1 MGRRNGPRL
10 DLTPPPLLARKRRLA
25 AAALW
30 VEQLWPAV
38 WPALGV
44 LGFYAGIA
52 LLDLPALLPSW
63 PRLLLFAVVLA
74 LAGFLLWRGLRRVA
88 RPSPALADRRLERD
102 SGLPHRP
109 LATLADRPAAP
120 TPEQEALWRVHLARL
135 AATIPRLVV
144 RRPRPGLAAR
154 DTWALRG
161 ALVVFLVAALAIA
174 GPDSGARLLRAVT
187 PTFPPLP
194 AGPGTE
200 IQAWITPPAYT
211 GLPPVL
217 LRPDTLDVR
226 VPTGSRLTA
235 SVTGNTAEPSLSV
248 GGVTE
253 PFRSLDPAS
262 WQADRELTPTTS
274 DAREHIEI
282 RRSGLLAAWTV
293 TLIPDLPPAPVFTEP
308 PAQNTAGGTRTLQT
322 RFAWQATDDY
332 GVTQLQVE
340 MHLVGRP
347 DAPAFVVPIPL
358 SGAPKS
364 AHGAIVPDLTAHP
377 WAGLPVIARLSAKDA
392 ANQLGKSDA
401 ADLTLPARE
410 FHNPVAVA
418 LIAIR
423 RQLSLMPEER
433 RAARAVIDG
442 VADDPASVD
451 NSTAIILNLR
461 TLSALLNRGRGQPAV
476 DEAQA
481 RMWTLALALEEGATE
496 RTAQALEQARQALRD
511 AVDAAKPPPE
521 QPTTAE
527 QAEIDRRMQ
536 ELRDAIQKHM
546 DALAEQA
553 RRDDTPMPSDPKL
566 PQMNARDLDKLAQ
579 QLQQSLKEGRTDDAK
594 QQMAEL
600 EKLLEALKNARPETG
615 EERDKQR
622 AEKRQ
627 RGKEQTDAVQD
638 MIQREGQ
645 ILDRSEKRS
654 AEQPAPRPF
663 DPRTLDQR
671 QFDPQ
676 PRAGQPAQP
685 QAPAQAQSQPQSQ
698 PQPGQQRA
706 GDQKSQAAM
715 RRALGE
721 LMQQFGDLTG
731 DVPAPLG
738 EADQAMRDAGQALAD
753 GRDAAAGAAT
763 KRAIE
768 ALQKGGRQMGQQ
780 VARQFG
786 PGQQPGEGE
795 GEDGQDGQGTDG
807 TENGNGRTAGPKP
820 GENPGSGQRRSAN
833 RDPLGRPL
841 HQGTSGSAEAGD
853 VHVPDEM
860 EQART
865 REIQEELRRRGADRT
880 RKQPELDYID
890 RLLNPF

>member
-1 MGRRNGPRL
+1 MA
-10 DLTPPPLLARKRRLA
+10 LTPPPLLARKRRLA
-25 AAALW
+25 QAALW
-30 VEQLWPAV
+30 VEQLWPAI
-38 WPALGV
+38 WPPLGI
-44 LGFYAGIA
+44 LGLYAGVA
-52 LLDLPALLPSW
+52 LLDLPAYLPSW
-63 PRLLLFAVVLA
+63 PRLLLFALVL
-74 LAGFLLWRGLRRVA
+74 LTAGLLLWRGLRRIA

-102 SGLPHRP
+102 TGLAHRP
-109 LATLADRPAAP
+109 LATLADHPADP
-120 TPEQEALWRVHLARL
+120 TPEQDALWRVHLARL

-161 ALVVFLVAALAIA
+161 ALAVFLVAALAIA
-174 GPDSGARLLRAVT
+174 GPDAGTRLLRAVT
-187 PTFPPLP
+187 PTFPPIP
-194 AGPGTE
+194 AGPGTQ

-211 GLPPVL
+211 GLPPML
-217 LRPDTLDVR
+217 LHPGATDAR

-235 SVTGNTAEPSLSV
+235 SVTGDTAAPSLSV
-248 GGVTE
+248 SGVTE
-253 PFRSLDPAS
+253 PFRALDPAS
-262 WQADRELTPTTS
+262 WQAERDLTQTTP
-274 DAREHIEI
+274 DLHERIEI
-282 RRSGLLAAWTV
+282 RRGGLLAAWTV
-293 TLIPDLPPAPVFTEP
+293 TLIPDLPPVPLFTEP
-308 PAQNTAGGTRTLQT
+308 PGPAPAAPVAEGARNLQT

-340 MHLVGRP
+340 MHLTGRP
-347 DAPAFVVPIPL
+347 DAPAFVVQIPL
-358 SGAPKS
+358 PGAPKS
-364 AHGAIVPDLTAHP
+364 AHGLIAPDLSAHP
-377 WAGLPVIARLSAKDA
+377 WAGLPVTARLSAKDA
-392 ANQLGKSDA
+392 AGQLGKSDPA
-401 ADLTLPARE
+401 GFTLPARE
-410 FHNPVAVA
+410 FHNPVAAA
-418 LIAIR
+418 LIAVR

-433 RAARAVIDG
+433 RAARAVID
-442 VADDPASVD
+442 AITDDPASVD
-451 NSTAIILNLR
+451 NSTALLLNLDA
-461 TLSALLNRGRGQPAV
+461 LSALLARGRGQPAV

-566 PQMNARDLDKLAQ
+566 PQMNARDLDKMAQ
-579 QLQQSLKEGRTDDAK
+579 QLQQSLKDGRMDDAK

-615 EERDKQR
+615 EERDQQR
-622 AEKRQ
+622 AERRQ
-627 RGKEQTDAVQD
+627 KGRDQMDAVQD

-645 ILDRSEKRS
+645 ILDRTEKRS

-663 DPRTLDQR
+663 DPRTFDQR

-676 PRAGQPAQP
+676 PRAGQP
-685 QAPAQAQSQPQSQ
+685 QAQTQTQSQQQ
-698 PQPGQQRA
+698 PQPGQQRT
-706 GDQKSQAAM
+706 GDQKAQAAM

-738 EADQAMRDAGQALAD
+738 EADQAMRDASQALAD

-786 PGQQPGEGE
+786 TGQQAGQGEE
-795 GEDGQDGQGTDG
+795 GQDGQGQDGQGQGADG
-807 TENGNGRTAGPKP
+807 TENGNGRTAGPRP
-820 GENPGSGQRRSAN
+820 GENPGSGQRRSAD

-841 HQGTSGSAEAGD
+841 QRGTSGSTEAGD
-853 VHVPDEM
+853 VRVPDEM

-865 REIQEELRRRGADRT
+865 REIQDELRRRGADRT

>member
-1 MGRRNGPRL
+1 M

-25 AAALW
+25 QAALW
-30 VEQLWPAV
+30 VEQLWPAI
-38 WPALGV
+38 WPGLGI
-44 LGFYAGIA
+44 LGLYAGIA

-63 PRLLLFAVVLA
+63 PRLLLFALFLA
-74 LAGFLLWRGLRRVA
+74 LAGVLLWRGLRRIA

-102 SGLPHRP
+102 TGLAHRP

-161 ALVVFLVAALAIA
+161 ALVVFLVAAVAVA

-187 PTFPPLP
+187 PTFPPIP
-194 AGPGTE
+194 AGPGTQ

-211 GLPPVL
+211 GLPPIL
-217 LRPDTLDVR
+217 LRPETLELR
-226 VPTGSRLTA
+226 VPTGSHLTA
-235 SVTGNTAEPSLSV
+235 SVTGDTAEPSLSV
-248 GGVTE
+248 SGVTE
-253 PFRSLDPAS
+253 PFRALDPAS
-262 WQADRELTPTTS
+262 WQADRDITQTTS

-282 RRSGLLAAWTV
+282 RRGGLLAAWTV
-293 TLIPDLPPAPVFTEP
+293 TLIPDLPPAPLFTEP
-308 PAQNTAGGTRTLQT
+308 PTQNTAGGTRTLQT

-340 MHLVGRP
+340 MHLTGRP
-347 DAPAFVVPIPL
+347 DAPAFIVPVPL

-364 AHGAIVPDLTAHP
+364 AHGIMTPDLTAHP

-401 ADLTLPARE
+401 ADFTLPARD
-410 FHNPVAVA
+410 FQNPVAVA
-418 LIAIR
+418 LIAVR

-433 RAARAVIDG
+433 RAARAVLDAI
-442 VADDPASVD
+442 ADDPASVD

-481 RMWTLALALEEGATE
+481 RIWILALALEEDAPE
-496 RTAQALEQARQALRD
+496 RTAQALEQAREALRD
-511 AVDAAKPPPE
+511 AVDAEKPPPE
-521 QPTTAE
+521 KPTTAE

-536 ELRDAIQKHM
+536 ELRDAIQKRM

-553 RRDDTPMPSDPKL
+553 RRDDTTMPFDPKL
-566 PQMNARDLDKLAQ
+566 PQMNARDLDKMAQ
-579 QLQQSLKEGRTDDAK
+579 QLQQSLKDGRMDDAK
-594 QQMAEL
+594 QEMAEL
-600 EKLLEALKNARPETG
+600 EKLLDALKNARPETG
-615 EERDKQR
+615 EEREKQR
-622 AEKRQ
+622 AERRQ
-627 RGKEQTDAVQD
+627 KGKDQMDAVQD
-638 MIQREGQ
+638 MVQREGQ
-645 ILDRSEKRS
+645 LLDRTEKRS
-654 AEQPAPRPF
+654 AEQPAPRPS

-676 PRAGQPAQP
+676 PRAGQPQP
-685 QAPAQAQSQPQSQ
+685 QRSQQQPAQQQPTQ
-698 PQPGQQRA
+698 PQPAQQRA
-706 GDQKSQAAM
+706 GDQKSQTAM

-731 DVPAPLG
+731 DIPGPLG
-738 EADQAMRDAGQALAD
+738 EADQAMRDAGEALAD

-786 PGQQPGEGE
+786 TGQQPGKGE
-795 GEDGQDGQGTDG
+795 GEEGQDGQGQGADG
-807 TENGNGRTAGPKP
+807 TQNGTQNGNGRTAGPRP

-865 REIQEELRRRGADRT
+865 REIQDELRRRGADRT

-890 RLLNPF
+890 RLLKPF